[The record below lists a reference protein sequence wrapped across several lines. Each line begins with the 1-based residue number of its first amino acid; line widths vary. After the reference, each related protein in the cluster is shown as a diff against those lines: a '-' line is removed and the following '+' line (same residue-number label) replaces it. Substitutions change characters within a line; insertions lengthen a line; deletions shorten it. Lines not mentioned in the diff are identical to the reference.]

1 MVQVSVVPTEVVI
14 VAGTKAKPD
23 ISTSIEVGVDVGV
36 GDGVGIGVGTEA

>member
-1 MVQVSVVPTEVVI
+1 MSVVPTEVVI

-36 GDGVGIGVGTEA
+36 GVGDGVGIGVGTEA